1 MEEAKNKPTKRER
14 LAKIGKAITEVAT
27 ALMSTIF
34 SAVVVVILYVLYVL
48 YIPFAVG
55 RALFNRKA
63 IRGFYSDVFYAVDG
77 IGQRIRKREEED
89 A

>member
-1 MEEAKNKPTKRER
+1 MKKETNQLSTRER
-14 LAKIGKAITEVAT
+14 IAKVSKTIAETTT

-34 SAVVVVILYVLYVL
+34 SAVVVVILYVLYIL
-48 YIPFAVG
+48 FGVG

-77 IGQRIRKREEED
+77 IGQRIRKREEEGV
-89 A
+89 

>member
-1 MEEAKNKPTKRER
+1 MEEAKNKSSKRER
-14 LAKIGKAITEVAT
+14 LAKIGKVIAEVAT
-27 ALMSTIF
+27 ALMSTIL
-34 SAVVVVILYVLYVL
+34 SAVVVVILYVL

-63 IRGFYSDVFYAVDG
+63 IRGFYSDVFYAIDG
-77 IGQRIRKREEED
+77 IHQRMKQREEEV

>member
-1 MEEAKNKPTKRER
+1 MEESKNKQTV
-14 LAKIGKAITEVAT
+14 LAKAGKFIANLTAELIT
-27 ALMSTIF
+27 TIA
-34 SAVVVVILYVLYVL
+34 SAVVVVILYVLYV
-48 YIPFAVG
+48 PFGVG

-77 IGQRIRKREEED
+77 IGQRMKKREEEG

>member
-1 MEEAKNKPTKRER
+1 MEEARNKPTKRER
-14 LAKIGKAITEVAT
+14 LAKVGKAIAELAT

-34 SAVVVVILYVLYVL
+34 SAVVVVILYVL

-77 IGQRIRKREEED
+77 ISKRMKKREEE
-89 A
+89 AA

>member
-1 MEEAKNKPTKRER
+1 MEEAKNKPTKCER
-14 LAKIGKAITEVAT
+14 LAQIGKVIAEVAT
-27 ALMSTIF
+27 AVMSTIF
-34 SAVVVVILYVLYVL
+34 SAVVVVILYVL

-77 IGQRIRKREEED
+77 IGQRIRKREEEE

>member
-1 MEEAKNKPTKRER
+1 MEEAKNKATKRER
-14 LAKIGKAITEVAT
+14 LAKIGKVIAEVVA

-34 SAVVVVILYVLYVL
+34 SAVVVVILYVL

-63 IRGFYSDVFYAVDG
+63 IRGFYSDVFYAIDG
-77 IGQRIRKREEED
+77 IGQRIRKREEVENEL
-89 A
+89 

>member
-1 MEEAKNKPTKRER
+1 MEETKTKPTKRER
-14 LAKIGKAITEVAT
+14 LAKIGKSIAKFT
-27 ALMSTIF
+27 AALIQTTV
-34 SAVVVVILYVLYVL
+34 SAAGVVILYVL

-63 IRGFYSDVFYAVDG
+63 IRGFYSDVFYAIDG
-77 IGQRIRKREEED
+77 IHQRICTREKEES